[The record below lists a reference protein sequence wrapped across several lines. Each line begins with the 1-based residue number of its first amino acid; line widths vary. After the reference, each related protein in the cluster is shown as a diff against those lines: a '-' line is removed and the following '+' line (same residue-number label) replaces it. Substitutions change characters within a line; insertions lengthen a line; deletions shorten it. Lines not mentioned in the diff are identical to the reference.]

1 MVKFQQYLNKINQD
15 AGLSPAALEQLKN
28 MAIHLAEMLKQKA
41 ETVDIIELRETKTN
55 KQDTE

>member
-55 KQDTE
+55 K